1 MQDINTSISFASSN
15 LDIIL
20 QWNKQ
25 IQESKFLR
33 LKKCTISWST
43 GNLPSNLQYTVNTL
57 KVSEFNQLHFI
68 WVWIRPTW
76 TCTKTFSEGTHVGW
90 VWENGT
96 QAPGLVLR
104 VVVLSNSIPTVLKNS
119 KIQFWYYSLWFSK
132 KWKLIPLSLSF
143 IKLLFFHS
151 SLKVL
156 R

>member
-1 MQDINTSISFASSN
+1 MLLNMQDINTSISFASSN

-20 QWNKQ
+20 QWNK
-25 IQESKFLR
+25 SKFLK

-43 GNLPSNLQYTVNTL
+43 GNLPSNLQNMVNTL
-57 KVSEFNQLHFI
+57 KVSEFNQLLFI
-68 WVWIRPTW
+68 WVWFRSTW
-76 TCTKTFSEGTHVGW
+76 TCTKTLSERTHVGW

-96 QAPGLVLR
+96 QAPGVVLR
-104 VVVLSNSIPTVLKNS
+104 VVVLSNFIPTLLKNS

-143 IKLLFFHS
+143 IKLLFFYS

-156 R
+156 K